1 MKVSMP
7 DYISEKLAIKKL
19 SEITKGKIN
28 EEISDSLMQELVN
41 CGVIP
46 SYIKFHPK
54 DKTAY
59 LDKSFYF
66 FSPDCEDEPTMKPGR
81 DNGFKS
87 PIQALPFPL
96 REGGILRMAEWAVH
110 GRQRLPTLRTFD
122 YLVMAVRSNG
132 QPEHLTDQHFVR
144 LYTLQEIRQSKQNVI
159 QYIETGKYQRAVH
172 SYCDE
177 FPGIEDETV
186 LVGMSP
192 FTDDP
197 DHLNPN
203 RRTRKQVNS
212 SSSDEVPGEDKP
224 CMRLIISA
232 MHEMIY
238 ELRAELGKK
247 LRNDEHLIEE
257 LQKILPEKTYRGMSE
272 DSLKKSFAAASSWR
286 DFVKKRYE

>member
-1 MKVSMP
+1 MP

-66 FSPDCEDEPTMKPGR
+66 FSPDCEDEPTMKPGW

-96 REGGILRMAEWAVH
+96 REGGILKMAEWAVH
-110 GRQRLPTLRTFD
+110 GQQRLPTLRTFD

-186 LVGMSP
+186 LMGMSP

-197 DHLNPN
+197 DHFNPN
-203 RRTRKQVNS
+203 RRIRKQENQGIPKS
-212 SSSDEVPGEDKP
+212 TRSE
-224 CMRLIISA
+224 LIVISA
-232 MHEMIY
+232 LLQIIEKLSTLQRGRKYDQHEITT
-238 ELRAELGKK
+238 
-247 LRNDEHLIEE
+247 LITEE
-257 LQKILPEKTYRGMSE
+257 IFPGAIKPRTVNGLFA
-272 DSLKKSFAAASSWR
+272 DSNNTREEIAA
-286 DFVKKRYE
+286 DI